1 MDKARKLTDKKL
13 NSMESEI
20 SRVYRKNPAIS
31 QIEKKYKA
39 FMDSVQAQTQ
49 DLYEAFVKETDPE
62 KRSALKK
69 EYVAE
74 VKHLT
79 LESAEYKRLL
89 KDVTKTLAS
98 VNQQAL
104 DVSNKAMREI
114 YAINYNQV
122 AEECRRVGIKVD
134 GRKEEEEN

>member
-1 MDKARKLTDKKL
+1 MDKARKLTDQKL
-13 NSMESEI
+13 NSMEREI

-31 QIEKKYKA
+31 QIEKKYKE
-39 FMDSVQAQTQ
+39 FMDSVQAQTA
-49 DLYEAFVKETDPE
+49 DLYEAFLKESDQD

-69 EYVAE
+69 EYTAE
-74 VKHLT
+74 VKRLT
-79 LESAEYKRLL
+79 LESPEYKRLL
-89 KDVTKTLAS
+89 KDVTRTLAA

-122 AEECRRVGIKVD
+122 ADECRRVGIKVD
-134 GRKEEEEN
+134 GRKEEKN